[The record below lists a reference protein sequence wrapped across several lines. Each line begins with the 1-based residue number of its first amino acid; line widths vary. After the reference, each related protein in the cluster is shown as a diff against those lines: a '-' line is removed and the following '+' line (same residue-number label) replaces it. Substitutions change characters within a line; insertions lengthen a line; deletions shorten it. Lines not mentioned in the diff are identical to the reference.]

1 MMKLKEKVAIVT
13 GGSGGLGQGICQR
26 LAQEGA
32 KIVVD
37 YHSHADE
44 AEKVKEKIE
53 QLGSEALIVQ
63 ADLSKVEQINNLVQK
78 SIDRFGK
85 VDILVN
91 NAGIEKRADFWDV
104 TEADYDL
111 VLNLNLK
118 AVFFTTQAV
127 VKHFMAT
134 DNKGKIIN
142 ISSVHEELP
151 FPHFTSYCASKGGV
165 KMITRNLA
173 VELGPM
179 GITINNVAPGAIATP
194 INHDLL
200 NNPEL
205 LKKVTNNI
213 PLGRMGEPEDV
224 SGIVAFLAS
233 DEAKYI
239 TGSTFYVDGG
249 LLWNYHEQ

>member
-1 MMKLKEKVAIVT
+1 MKLKDKVAIVT
-13 GGSGGLGQGICQR
+13 GGGGGIGHALCDR
-26 LAQEGA
+26 LAQDGA
-32 KIVVD
+32 KIVIN
-37 YHSHADE
+37 YRSSMDE
-44 AEKVKEKIE
+44 AEAVQASVKKV
-53 QLGSEALIVQ
+53 GAEALLVK
-63 ADLSKVEQINNLVQK
+63 ADLGEVEQINSLVAQ
-78 SIDRFGK
+78 SIDHFGK

-91 NAGIEKRADFWDV
+91 NAGLEKRADFWDV
-104 TEADYDL
+104 TEKDYDL
-111 VLNLNLK
+111 VLDVNLK
-118 AVFFTTQAV
+118 AVFFATQAV
-127 VKHFMAT
+127 VKHFRDT
-134 DNKGKIIN
+134 NNPGRIIN

-173 VELGPM
+173 VELGPL

-194 INHDLL
+194 INKDLL
-200 NNPEL
+200 NNPEQ
-205 LKKVTNNI
+205 LKKVTQNI

-224 SGIVAFLAS
+224 AGLVAFLAS

>member
-1 MMKLKEKVAIVT
+1 MNKLAGKVAIVT
-13 GGSGGLGQGICQR
+13 GGSGGIGQSICQR
-26 LAQEGA
+26 LAREGA
-32 KIVVD
+32 KIVID
-37 YHSHADE
+37 YHSDVEE
-44 AEKVKEKIE
+44 AQKTQTQIE
-53 QLGSEALIVQ
+53 QIGSESYIVQ
-63 ADLSKVEQINNLVQK
+63 TNLAKVDQINNLVQK
-78 SIDRFGK
+78 TIDRFGK

-111 VLNLNLK
+111 VLNVNLK
-118 AVFFTTQAV
+118 AVFFATQVV
-127 VKHFMAT
+127 VKHFRAT
-134 DNKGKIIN
+134 NNQGKIIN

-173 VELGPM
+173 VELGSM
-179 GITINNVAPGAIATP
+179 GITINNIAPGAIATP
-194 INHDLL
+194 INQNLL

-205 LKKVTNNI
+205 LNKVTRNI
-213 PLGRMGEPEDV
+213 PLGRLGEPEDV
-224 SGIVAFLAS
+224 AGLVGFLAS

-249 LLWNYHEQ
+249 LLWNYQEQ

>member
-1 MMKLKEKVAIVT
+1 MKLENKVAIVT
-13 GGSGGLGQGICQR
+13 GGSGGIGQALCDR

-32 KIVVD
+32 KIVIN
-37 YHSHADE
+37 YRSSKDE
-44 AEKVKEKIE
+44 AQEVQKKIE
-53 QLGSEALIVQ
+53 QIGSEALIVQ
-63 ADLSKVEQINNLVQK
+63 ADLSKVEQIDNLVRE
-78 SIDRFGK
+78 SIEHFGK

-91 NAGIEKRADFWDV
+91 NAGLEKRADFWEV
-104 TEADYDL
+104 TEKDYDL
-111 VLNLNLK
+111 VLDVNLK
-118 AVFFTTQAV
+118 AVFFATQAV
-127 VKHFMAT
+127 VKHFRAT
-134 DNKGKIIN
+134 NNPGRIIN

-200 NNPEL
+200 NNPEQ
-205 LKKVTNNI
+205 LKKVTQNI
-213 PLGRMGEPEDV
+213 PLGRLGEPEDV

-249 LLWNYHEQ
+249 LLWNYQEQ

>member
-1 MMKLKEKVAIVT
+1 MKLENKVAIVT
-13 GGSGGLGQGICQR
+13 GGSGGIGQALCIS

-32 KIVVD
+32 KIVVN
-37 YHSHADE
+37 YRSSKE
-44 AEKVKEKIE
+44 SAEEVKQKVE

-63 ADLSKVEQINNLVQK
+63 ADLGKVDQINNLVQET
-78 SIDRFGK
+78 INHFGK

-91 NAGIEKRADFWDV
+91 NAGLEIHADFWDV
-104 TEADYDL
+104 TEKDYDL
-111 VLNLNLK
+111 VLDVNLK
-118 AVFFTTQAV
+118 AVFFATQAV
-127 VKHFMAT
+127 VKHFRET
-134 DNKGKIIN
+134 NNKGRIIN

-151 FPHFTSYCASKGGV
+151 FPHFSSYCASKGGM

-194 INHDLL
+194 INQDLL
-200 NNPEL
+200 DDPEQS
-205 LKKVTNNI
+205 KKVIKNI
-213 PLGRMGEPEDV
+213 PLGRFGEPEDV

-239 TGSTFYVDGG
+239 TGTTIYVDGG
-249 LLWNYHEQ
+249 LLWNYQEQ

>member
-1 MMKLKEKVAIVT
+1 MKLENKVAIVT
-13 GGSGGLGQGICQR
+13 GGSGGIGQALCER

-32 KIVVD
+32 KIAINYRSSV
-37 YHSHADE
+37 DE
-44 AEKVKEKIE
+44 AKETQEKVE
-53 QLGSEALIVQ
+53 QIGSEAIIVQ
-63 ADLSKVEQINNLVQK
+63 ADLGEVSQINHLVDK
-78 SIDRFGK
+78 TIEHFGK

-91 NAGIEKRADFWDV
+91 NAGLEIHADFWEV
-104 TEADYDL
+104 TEKDYDL
-111 VLNLNLK
+111 VLNVNLK
-118 AVFFTTQAV
+118 AVFFATQAV
-127 VKHFMAT
+127 VKHFRET
-134 DNKGKIIN
+134 NNPGRIIN

-151 FPHFTSYCASKGGV
+151 FPHFTSYCASKGGM

-194 INHDLL
+194 INQDLL
-200 NNPEL
+200 DNPEQSQ
-205 LKKVTNNI
+205 KVIKNI
-213 PLGRMGEPEDV
+213 PLGRFGEPEDV

-249 LLWNYHEQ
+249 LLWNYQEQ

>member
-1 MMKLKEKVAIVT
+1 MIEGKVAIVT

-26 LAQEGA
+26 LAQQGA

-37 YHSHADE
+37 YHTHSDA
-44 AEKVKEKIE
+44 AEQIKAKIE
-53 QLGSEALIVQ
+53 QVGSEVLVVQ

-78 SIDRFGK
+78 SIDRFLIQSLMGETPKTALYRFGK

-118 AVFFTTQAV
+118 AVFFATQAV

-134 DNKGKIIN
+134 NNQGKIIN

-173 VELGPM
+173 VELSPM

-194 INHDLL
+194 INHNLL

-213 PLGRMGEPEDV
+213 P
-224 SGIVAFLAS
+224 
-233 DEAKYI
+233 
-239 TGSTFYVDGG
+239 
-249 LLWNYHEQ
+249 

>member
-1 MMKLKEKVAIVT
+1 MKLENKVAIVT
-13 GGSGGLGQGICQR
+13 GGSGGIGQALCER

-32 KIVVD
+32 KIAINYRSSV
-37 YHSHADE
+37 DE
-44 AEKVKEKIE
+44 AKETKEKVE
-53 QLGSEALIVQ
+53 QIGSEAIIVQ
-63 ADLSKVEQINNLVQK
+63 ADLGEVSQINHLVDK
-78 SIDRFGK
+78 TIEHFGK

-91 NAGIEKRADFWDV
+91 NAGLEIHADFWEV
-104 TEADYDL
+104 TEKDYDL
-111 VLNLNLK
+111 VLNVNLK
-118 AVFFTTQAV
+118 AVFFATQAV
-127 VKHFMAT
+127 VKHFRET
-134 DNKGKIIN
+134 NNPGRIIN

-151 FPHFTSYCASKGGV
+151 FPHFTSYCASKGGM

-194 INHDLL
+194 INQDLL
-200 NNPEL
+200 DNPEQSQ
-205 LKKVTNNI
+205 KVIKNI
-213 PLGRMGEPEDV
+213 PLGRFGEPEDV

-249 LLWNYHEQ
+249 LLWNYQEQ

>member
-1 MMKLKEKVAIVT
+1 MKLQSKIALVT
-13 GGSGGLGQGICQR
+13 GGSGGLGQSICQR
-26 LAQEGA
+26 LAREGA
-32 KIVVD
+32 KIVID
-37 YHSHADE
+37 YHTHPDE
-44 AEKVKEKIE
+44 AEQVKQKIE
-53 QLGSEALIVQ
+53 QAGSEGLIVQ
-63 ADLSKVEQINNLVQK
+63 ADLSKVDQINNLVRQ
-78 SIDRFGK
+78 SIDHFGK

-91 NAGIEKRADFWDV
+91 NAGLEKRADFWDV

-111 VLNLNLK
+111 VLNVNLK
-118 AVFFTTQAV
+118 AVFFATQAV
-127 VKHFMAT
+127 VKHFRAT
-134 DNKGKIIN
+134 NNKGKIIN

-173 VELGPM
+173 VELGSM

-194 INHDLL
+194 INHNLL
-200 NNPEL
+200 NNPEQ
-205 LKKVTNNI
+205 LKKVTSNI
-213 PLGRMGEPEDV
+213 PLGRLGEPEDV

-249 LLWNYHEQ
+249 LLWNYQEQ